1 MVRIVSMESVLT
13 IREALYVIV
22 EVIIHRNQPK
32 MTLQSAPSQKLRLL
46 VTRYVY
52 ATLKHV
58 TLYFYHTLQ
67 VHTILYGVDA
77 KTRDLYVVGY
87 DSSHEIV
94 LGPMRILDSTS
105 EVRLAQQVRLDTFD
119 RALIV
124 LTQFGKLDGRI

>member
-1 MVRIVSMESVLT
+1 MESVLT

-52 ATLKHV
+52 ETLKHV